1 MRQLLILTA
10 FVLGLT
16 LTAVAPGSFT
26 VGQGLAY
33 EFSEAERALADN
45 PTLSPPPS
53 SQPQQWQRD
62 QQQAERQSE
71 VNGQLHNQVPQF
83 NPREYAPSMPFSYF
97 DRDGRAQVCRRGA
110 NGVYCN

>member
-1 MRQLLILTA
+1 MEVVRSIGRCDLSGLTLKQLLILTA
-10 FVLGLT
+10 LVLGLT
-16 LTAVAPGSFT
+16 LST
-26 VGQGLAY
+26 VGRGSAY
-33 EFSEAERALADN
+33 EFSAAERALADN

-83 NPREYAPSMPFSYF
+83 DPSRYNPPAPS
-97 DRDGRAQVCRRGA
+97 
-110 NGVYCN
+110 